1 MTRRDMTRRDMTRR
15 DMTRRDPWAILYASL
30 IFGGLAIPYCY
41 LALNIAVILLINFP
55 LHLGLFALFL
65 LGASTA
71 VLLLVFIARTP
82 LERRL
87 SQRLGRLFPLLR
99 AILIVLAAGYLV
111 VDILASMNPF
121 PLMLPVASWS
131 DFITIAAI
139 TTVAAMVVVLARP
152 PSRLERAI
160 ATKLDRDN
168 PWYRAYRGAGY
179 VALLSRLLFVGYWLN
194 QYYLYSRYCGGDVV
208 EQQDYIDCHFR

>member
-1 MTRRDMTRRDMTRR
+1 MTRRDMTRR

-55 LHLGLFALFL
+55 LHLGLLALFL

-87 SQRLGRLFPLLR
+87 SQRLRRLFPLLR

-131 DFITIAAI
+131 DFMMIAAI
-139 TTVAAMVVVLARP
+139 ATVVATVVVVVRP

-160 ATKLDRDN
+160 AIRLDAGNSRH
-168 PWYRAYRGAGY
+168 RAYRAFGY
-179 VALLSRLLFVGYWLN
+179 VTLLGGLIFASYWFRQCYLYEHYCVGYI
-194 QYYLYSRYCGGDVV
+194 
-208 EQQDYIDCHFR
+208 ETQDYIDCQFWH

>member
-1 MTRRDMTRRDMTRR
+1 MTRR

-55 LHLGLFALFL
+55 LHLGLLALFL

-87 SQRLGRLFPLLR
+87 SQRLRRLFPLLR

-121 PLMLPVASWS
+121 SFDVTGRVLVRLYDDRCNRDGGRNGRGSCPPA
-131 DFITIAAI
+131 
-139 TTVAAMVVVLARP
+139 VAARKGYRDQARRWQFAA
-152 PSRLERAI
+152 SRLPRVWICHAS
-160 ATKLDRDN
+160 R
-168 PWYRAYRGAGY
+168 RAYLRK
-179 VALLSRLLFVGYWLN
+179 LLVSPVLPL
-194 QYYLYSRYCGGDVV
+194 
-208 EQQDYIDCHFR
+208 

>member
-1 MTRRDMTRRDMTRR
+1 MTRR

-55 LHLGLFALFL
+55 LHLGLLALFL

-131 DFITIAAI
+131 DYDDRCNRDDGRNGRGSCPPA
-139 TTVAAMVVVLARP
+139 VAARKGYRDQARRWQFAA
-152 PSRLERAI
+152 SRLPRVWICHAS
-160 ATKLDRDN
+160 R
-168 PWYRAYRGAGY
+168 RAYLRK
-179 VALLSRLLFVGYWLN
+179 LLVSPVLPL
-194 QYYLYSRYCGGDVV
+194 
-208 EQQDYIDCHFR
+208 